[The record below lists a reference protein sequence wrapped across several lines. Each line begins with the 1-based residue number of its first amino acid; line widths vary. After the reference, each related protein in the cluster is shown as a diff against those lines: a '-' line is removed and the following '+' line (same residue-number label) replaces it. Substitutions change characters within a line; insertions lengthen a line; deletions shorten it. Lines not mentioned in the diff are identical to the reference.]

1 MVQLFSKCRPA
12 HQLLHHSSELKR
24 KWIHATDW
32 LHEELDKVLNKNLF
46 FNYNNIKKKTNLLNN
61 NNNFI
66 FRDLILLQ
74 HHILMHIVIGLHQ
87 LNLMILRMVM
97 FWNVVIVQRK
107 H

>member
-46 FNYNNIKKKTNLLNN
+46 FNYNSIKKTN
-61 NNNFI
+61 F
-66 FRDLILLQ
+66 
-74 HHILMHIVIGLHQ
+74 
-87 LNLMILRMVM
+87 
-97 FWNVVIVQRK
+97 
-107 H
+107 